1 MAARRPNIWVG
12 DERVGDVTD
21 HPAFAQ
27 AARSMAAVFDRQFEC
42 ESDCLM
48 DDAETGEQV
57 NVSHMIPRS
66 KADLKRRHEGLARI
80 AETSMGLMGRTPD
93 YMNVTFAGFAGERA
107 WWEGPERTNVEG
119 HANLVAFQRQL
130 ALEDISL
137 THTIVHPTIDKAT
150 DANLVDNPV
159 PLHKTGDTEH
169 GIVVRG
175 ARILATL
182 APFSDEIAVY
192 PGHPLAPGAPPRVR
206 AELLDPDRHPGPR
219 VPVPRPG
226 VDARRQPLRPSAL
239 VALRRTGRVRDL
251 RRRRGAA

>member
-1 MAARRPNIWVG
+1 MSR
-12 DERVGDVTD
+12 
-21 HPAFAQ
+21 
-27 AARSMAAVFDRQFEC
+27 
-42 ESDCLM
+42 
-48 DDAETGEQV
+48 V

-93 YMNVTFAGFAGERA
+93 YMNVTFAGFAGERS

-137 THTIVHPTIDKAT
+137 THTIVHPTIDRAT

-175 ARILATL
+175 AASWPRWRRSPTRSPSIRPPAGAGYPARCALS
-182 APFSDEIAVY
+182 FSIPIDT
-192 PGHPLAPGAPPRVR
+192 PGLVF
-206 AELLDPDRHPGPR
+206 LS
-219 VPVPRPG
+219 RPG
-226 VDARRQPLRPSAL
+226 VDPRRQALRSSAV

-251 RRRRGAA
+251 RRRRGAASGCSSTPISMSTTR